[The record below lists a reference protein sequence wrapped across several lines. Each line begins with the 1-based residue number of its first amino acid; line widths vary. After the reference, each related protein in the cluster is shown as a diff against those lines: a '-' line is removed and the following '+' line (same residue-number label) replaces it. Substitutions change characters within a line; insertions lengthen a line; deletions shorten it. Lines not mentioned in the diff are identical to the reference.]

1 VISEGPYGYQNINVA
16 QQRRDPNS
24 LLNWTERMIRMRKEM
39 PEISWGDFQVIR
51 TKPSVLIIR
60 YDWRDNSVLVAHNFK
75 DAAQEVTFSTGLDD
89 PRDSRLI
96 NLLGEDHSEADEDG
110 RHRISLEP
118 YGYRWFRVGGLDYLL
133 RRSDV

>member
-1 VISEGPYGYQNINVA
+1 
-16 QQRRDPNS
+16 
-24 LLNWTERMIRMRKEM
+24 MRKEM

-51 TKPSVLIIR
+51 IARSSVLIIR

-75 DAAQEVTFSTGLDD
+75 DEAQEVSFSTGLDD
-89 PRDSRLI
+89 DRNAMLI
-96 NLLGEDHSEADEDG
+96 NLLGDEHSKADSDG
-110 RHRISLEP
+110 KHRISLEP